1 MANKTDNMEKEN
13 SLIIELLEDLR
24 SIVQCQDSK
33 IQGLR
38 LEVIEQSK
46 LIEKL
51 QKEIQHAK
59 VDLRQ
64 DNQDLKVS
72 VLSSLSSPVRSRPW
86 TSPSGKISLD
96 SSGMGGHRFL
106 SLLKVYFDSVCSFYD
121 KMH

>member
-51 QKEIQHAK
+51 EKEIQHAK

-72 VLSSLSSPVRSRPW
+72 VLSSLSSPR
-86 TSPSGKISLD
+86 TSPSGKIS
-96 SSGMGGHRFL
+96 
-106 SLLKVYFDSVCSFYD
+106 
-121 KMH
+121 

>member
-51 QKEIQHAK
+51 QKEIQRAK

-64 DNQDLKVS
+64 DNQDLKDT
-72 VLSSLSSPVRSRPW
+72 VLSSLSSPVRSRPR

-96 SSGMGGHRFL
+96 SSGIAGH
-106 SLLKVYFDSVCSFYD
+106 
-121 KMH
+121 